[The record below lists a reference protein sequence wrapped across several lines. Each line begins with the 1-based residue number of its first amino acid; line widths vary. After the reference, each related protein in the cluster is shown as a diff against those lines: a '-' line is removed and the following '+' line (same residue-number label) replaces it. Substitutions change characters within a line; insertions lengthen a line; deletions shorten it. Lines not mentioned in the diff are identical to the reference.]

1 MQKHD
6 QQQGSLL
13 FFALIMLLIITLLGI
28 SAISS
33 TNISLKIAG
42 NLQRQ
47 YQAEVI
53 AENTLNFLVASYPSS
68 TMPPTTVIET
78 FGYNV
83 SIEPPTQSCNPKV
96 VIEGSGVPSILACA
110 WTGNGAAHEHFSST
124 KSCQTGDYT
133 PTRHPHL
140 HGGRELWINGNVI
153 IPYCEGGFMTP
164 GGTINYKGSIINS
177 CREGGTFPAPTVLAA
192 NQVTQE
198 EFNAAAGA
206 GPLVG
211 GDYYSQVELRITATD
226 PMSGATA
233 TVVKGFKYRGEL
245 TNSAA
250 MGLSGEQECDLND
263 DGTGVIVSPDPWLS
277 LNGSHRVLYS
287 YQEID
292 E

>member
-1 MQKHD
+1 MHQIGYADRRMQKHD

-140 HGGRELWINGNVI
+140 HGGREML
-153 IPYCEGGFMTP
+153 
-164 GGTINYKGSIINS
+164 
-177 CREGGTFPAPTVLAA
+177 
-192 NQVTQE
+192 
-198 EFNAAAGA
+198 
-206 GPLVG
+206 
-211 GDYYSQVELRITATD
+211 
-226 PMSGATA
+226 
-233 TVVKGFKYRGEL
+233 
-245 TNSAA
+245 
-250 MGLSGEQECDLND
+250 
-263 DGTGVIVSPDPWLS
+263 LS
-277 LNGSHRVLYS
+277 LIAKAAL
-287 YQEID
+287 
-292 E
+292 